1 MRRILAALVFTS
13 LAACSGL
20 GGDLDQHVD
29 GTWVGTSNGQSIT
42 MSLVQTSGVTG
53 IASISGG
60 TSGTRSLAVSGT
72 FVNPTLAATLS
83 SGAPGDTIR
92 LDATV
97 TGKAM
102 VGTLTGSGFTGNGI
116 ALQRQ

>member
-1 MRRILAALVFTS
+1 MRRLLAIIAFAS

-20 GGDLDQHVD
+20 GGELDQRVD
-29 GTWVGTSNGQSIT
+29 GTWVGTSNGQTVT
-42 MSLVQTSGVTG
+42 MSLVQTNGVTG

-60 TSGTRSLAVSGT
+60 TGGTRSLSVSGT

-83 SGAPGDTIR
+83 GSAPGDTIR

-102 VGTLTGSGFTGNGI
+102 NGTLAGLGFSGNAI